1 MSKKGAKTKPD
12 MYAIFES
19 GGKQY
24 RATAGDMLDIEKL
37 DVSIGETVELTD
49 VLMVVDG
56 DQVKVGTPTVENA
69 VIVGHVVD
77 YVKGKKI
84 YVFKSKKRKGYRR
97 KTGHRQKYIRL
108 HIDEIRQGAEAAAER
123 ISKACESMR
132 WVDANVNEKLIFEE
146 MLLKY
151 AGCGIINKK

>member
-1 MSKKGAKTKPD
+1 

-24 RATAGDMLDIEKL
+24 RTSVGDTLDIEKL
-37 DVSIGETVELTD
+37 PVSVGEIVELTD

-56 DQVKVGTPTVENA
+56 DAVKVGTPTVENA
-69 VIVGHVVD
+69 VVVGHVQEH
-77 YVKGKKI
+77 VKGEKL

-108 HIDEIRQGAEAAAER
+108 HIDEIKQGAEAQA
-123 ISKACESMR
+123 
-132 WVDANVNEKLIFEE
+132 
-146 MLLKY
+146 
-151 AGCGIINKK
+151 